1 MAGERGFVN
10 SVAVRF
16 ATVSWGSGV
25 WQGMFGKCALLLRPL
40 FCLGL
45 WVFCATAAVA
55 SADEALANS
64 KVTLRLPSGAVR
76 AEVFEP
82 GDRRRRPVVLVLHGA
97 GGTLLDGPEMRRVA
111 RHLAAEGN
119 AVYVLHYFERTGTV
133 FALDSSMKRHFRTWL
148 QTVREAI
155 PAIQELRAD
164 PSPVGLYGYSLGGFI
179 ALFAASDNPRV
190 AAVVEHA
197 GGAWDGKMDR
207 IGRMPAVLMVHGER
221 DARVPFAQYAKPLVP
236 VLRKRAATVE
246 TEFFPGEGHV
256 FTPAAM
262 AKVRAGAGRFF
273 RARLGGTNGETS
285 ARGRAG
291 SRVRAPARP

>member
-1 MAGERGFVN
+1 
-10 SVAVRF
+10 
-16 ATVSWGSGV
+16 
-25 WQGMFGKCALLLRPL
+25 MFRKCALLFRPL

-45 WVFCATAAVA
+45 WVFLATAGAVCA
-55 SADEALANS
+55 ENGLANS
-64 KVTLRLPSGAVR
+64 KVTLRLPSGPVH

-82 GDRRRRPVVLVLHGA
+82 VDRRNRPVVLVLHGA
-97 GGTLLDGPEMRRVA
+97 GGTLLDGSEMRRVA

-133 FALDSSMKRHFRTWL
+133 FALNSSMKRHFRTWL

-155 PAIQELRAD
+155 PAIQGLRAD
-164 PSPVGLYGYSLGGFI
+164 RSPVGLYGYSLGGFL

-197 GGAWDGKMDR
+197 GGVWDGKMDR

-221 DARVPFAQYAKPLVP
+221 DARVPFAQYAKPLVR

-246 TEFFPGEGHV
+246 TEFFSGEGHV

-262 AKVRAGAGRFF
+262 TKVRAAAAKFF
-273 RARLGGTNGETS
+273 RTRVGGRARETA